1 MVDSPAAAAPRIA
14 EMPPTAA
21 PVPRRK
27 PTNPAAVEKA
37 RLAAAEAA
45 LARWIGSEEHDAVLE
60 RRVQNWS
67 RENGAERAAALFL
80 LARRSSAVVR

>member
-1 MVDSPAAAAPRIA
+1 MTSPAAAAPRIA
-14 EMPPTAA
+14 GMPPTAA
-21 PVPRRK
+21 PAARRQ
-27 PTNPAAVEKA
+27 PSNPASVE
-37 RLAAAEAA
+37 RERRAAAEAA